1 MTSQRPRLAQ
11 NVLFIPSLTALFMM
25 TVSAEVVIAQKSDE
39 QVREE
44 IRFARGVAEEWG
56 FIDLADG
63 ILGELEDSK
72 IPTAMAE
79 ELGLVKCDLYRAAA
93 VKSRDAD
100 KRNDLLERAI
110 SAYDSFCKENQ
121 YSALLPQAELGFV
134 NTSSVFARSLE
145 LAIEE
150 AIGAEAE
157 ELTTKR
163 GEVLMNAVSKTSDL
177 IINLKNSDD
186 QSETTKR
193 RLYELMLQSSQMN
206 YDIART
212 QEDGE
217 FNFNQAL
224 MTCEEL
230 VFKAGEGTPHCLR
243 AYNLMGRTYAAKQA
257 WDEASAFFSAVID
270 VAIPTDVDEWKN
282 VVKDMGLT
290 QADKEQRWLFVE
302 LASPGLMNALA
313 NSGQMNEAC
322 SSALH
327 IYNTQKREGFEFSRE
342 LGYPALLAA
351 AKVLLD
357 SGGVVGGNR
366 SKGEAAW
373 YESAEAASDAGHRT
387 RTQVRCSDLALSIAQ
402 TVNSENQGNILQVRA
417 QKLISEIITRPGVEV
432 EPAVLY
438 EAAEGHYNERN
449 DPAAIKSL
457 KQVLTALD
465 SADEA
470 TALELAPKTY
480 YYLGRS
486 YQRQDRHLEAVMA
499 FAEGVKSWRG
509 DPEYDA
515 YSAQQLYNSADRIRK
530 TIRDDSFINAL
541 FAEAETIAAQLSEA
555 NKDEILYRQA
565 EKLRGENKYEEAIA
579 KYKQLDQLSN
589 DYEKALVATAEC
601 TFRLGKTAD
610 ADALFTAYVEDY
622 VTDEK
627 NSIENSPV
635 RAARRSDALAK
646 ARFYRTFIAYKA
658 AEKTGFDQTQWLT
671 VVELG
676 KDYEDLH
683 PTQDTLAPWTMR
695 MVMNAH
701 VSVEAIPEARET
713 LRKLSETYPSSSFT
727 PTASLELH
735 GALKKLRDAAASAGD
750 PARATELLREM
761 AELLEFAN
769 KNAPKFSFK
778 NKRSEA
784 SHWYNLN
791 EYSKAEAVLRELIAR
806 PTEKEAEIKTIN
818 LYLKPE
824 LAQTLLAQQQ
834 VPEALEL
841 FRELKNVEGGK
852 PTKEVILGFCKA
864 VTGWVDGG
872 PGEINIVPGA
882 GTEVAEFDEVVST
895 LNAIANNK
903 TALEKWTCEWYA
915 YKFQLAYTYYV
926 YATAEWGPQDQRKR
940 DAARRQLD
948 VIVQE
953 LGALFNG
960 VEESCSEAEAEL
972 KAMHADNTLRRRF
985 TWLWGKVK

>member
-1 MTSQRPRLAQ
+1 MTSQRPRLAL
-11 NVLFIPSLTALFMM
+11 NVLYAPSLAALFL
-25 TVSAEVVIAQKSDE
+25 TTLTTDVVFAQSSDE
-39 QVREE
+39 QIREE
-44 IRFARGVAEEWG
+44 IRFARVVAEDWG
-56 FIDLADG
+56 FIGLADG
-63 ILGELEDSK
+63 ILGELEASK
-72 IPTAMAE
+72 IPAAMTE

-93 VKSRDAD
+93 VRSRDAD

-110 SAYDSFCKENQ
+110 EAYDSFCISNQ
-121 YSALLPQAELGFV
+121 YSALLSQAELGLV

-157 ELTTKR
+157 ELSTKR
-163 GEVLMNAVSKTSDL
+163 GEVLLKAVSKTSDL
-177 IINLKNSDD
+177 ISSLKNSED
-186 QSETTKR
+186 QSENTKR

-212 QEDGE
+212 QEDGQ
-217 FNFNQAL
+217 FNFDQAL

-243 AYNLMGRTYAAKQA
+243 AYNLMGRTYAAMQS
-257 WDEASAFFSAVID
+257 WEESSAFFHAVID
-270 VAIPTDVDEWKN
+270 VAIPANVQEWKD
-282 VVKDMGLT
+282 VVKDMGLS

-302 LASPGLMNALA
+302 LASPGLMSALA
-313 NSGQMNEAC
+313 NSGEMNDAC
-322 SSALH
+322 QSALH
-327 IYNTQKREGFEFSRE
+327 LYNTQKREGFEYSRE

-366 SKGEAAW
+366 SKGEATW

-402 TVNSENQGNILQVRA
+402 TVNAENQGNILQVRA
-417 QKLISEIITRPGVEV
+417 QKLISEIITRPGVVV

-449 DPAAIKSL
+449 DAAAIRSL
-457 KQVLTALD
+457 KQVLSALD
-465 SADEA
+465 NADEA

-486 YQRQDRHLEAVMA
+486 YQRQDRHLEAIMA
-499 FAEGVKSWRG
+499 FQEGVKSWRG
-509 DPEYDA
+509 DPEFDA
-515 YSAQQLYNSADRIRK
+515 YSAQQLYNSADRVRK
-530 TIRDDSFINAL
+530 TIRDDAFINAI
-541 FAEAETIAAQLSEA
+541 FADAETIAAQLSEA

-565 EKLRGENKYEEAIA
+565 EKLRGENKYAEAIA
-579 KYKQLDQLSN
+579 KYEQLDQLGN
-589 DYEKALVATAEC
+589 DYEKALVAIAEC
-601 TFRLGKTAD
+601 TFRLGKTPEAD
-610 ADALFTAYVEDY
+610 VLFSAYIDDY
-622 VTDEK
+622 VTNEEH
-627 NSIENSPV
+627 SVENSPV

-658 AEKTGFDQTQWLT
+658 AEKTGFDQTQWLK
-671 VVELG
+671 VVEFG

-713 LRKLSETYPSSSFT
+713 LRKLSEAYPNSSFT

-735 GALKKLRDAAASAGD
+735 GALKKLRDAASEAGD
-750 PARATELLREM
+750 PERATGLLREM

-778 NKRSEA
+778 NHRSEA
-784 SHWYNLN
+784 SHWYELQ
-791 EYSKAEAVLRELIAR
+791 EYSKAEALMRKLISR
-806 PTEKEAEIKTIN
+806 PTENEAEIKTRD

-824 LAQTLLAQQQ
+824 LAQTLLAQKQ

-841 FRELKNVEGGK
+841 LRDLKNVKDGK
-852 PTKEVILGFCKA
+852 PSKEIILGFCKA
-864 VTGWVDGG
+864 VTGWIDGG

-882 GTEVAEFDEVVST
+882 TADVAEFDEVVKT
-895 LNAIANNK
+895 LNAIANSI
-903 TALEKWTCEWYA
+903 AVEKWTCEWYA

-926 YATAEWGPQDQRKR
+926 YATAEWGPQDQRKK

-960 VEESCSEAEAEL
+960 IEESCSEADPEL
-972 KAMHADNTLRRRF
+972 QALHGDNTLRRRF